1 MNERTPPIQP
11 DTPPPPPVE
20 QGDDKMTAMLAW
32 LLSLF
37 FPIIPALVIYL
48 IASDDPASGQ
58 RSFSKET
65 ARVALNWQLTN
76 FLAVIVGIV
85 LTVVVI
91 GIVVIG
97 VFSVLNIVFCIIGMV
112 KALQGENWNSPVTIS
127 FVK

>member
-1 MNERTPPIQP
+1 MDESTPPIQP
-11 DTPPPPPVE
+11 NTPPPPPVE
-20 QGDDKMTAMLAW
+20 QGDDKVTAMLAW
-32 LLSLF
+32 LICLF
-37 FPIIPALVIYL
+37 FPIIPALVVYL

-76 FLAVIVGIV
+76 ILAAIVGIV
-85 LTVVVI
+85 LSIVVI

-97 VFSVLNIVFCIIGMV
+97 VFSVLNIVFCIIGTV
-112 KALQGENWNSPVTIS
+112 KAIQGENWNSPMTIN